1 MFKGLRAVIAFLTV
15 FPVKEEQ
22 ENLNLAAKSMPLFPV
37 VGFGIGVI
45 AGIAAL
51 IFLNFFP
58 TLVAGLLTLA
68 VLLWI
73 TGLHHT
79 DGLLDFGDGLMCT
92 GSRER
97 KLEAMRDKM
106 TGVGG
111 FSAGLIVLL
120 TTALVI
126 SSFSPRNIL
135 FSLASA
141 EVTAKASMVLAAS
154 IGRSA
159 SPGLNVPFIDAMH
172 GRNRVA
178 LTVLPVLFALLISL
192 LATGFFGF
200 LSVIAAI
207 VATVFLERISRRHF
221 GGLTGDVFGAINE
234 VSRLVSLL
242 ILARG

>member
-1 MFKGLRAVIAFLTV
+1 MIAFLTV
-15 FPVKEEQ
+15 FPAKEEQ
-22 ENLNLAAKSMPLFPV
+22 ENLNLAAKSMGLFPV
-37 VGFGIGVI
+37 VGFGIGLIV
-45 AGIAAL
+45 GIAAL
-51 IFLNFFP
+51 IFLSFFP
-58 TLVAGLLTLA
+58 SLVAGLLTVA

-79 DGLLDFGDGLMCT
+79 DGLLDFGDGLMCK
-92 GSRER
+92 GSKER

-120 TTALVI
+120 TTALII
-126 SSFSPRNIL
+126 SSFSARNIL

-141 EVTAKASMVLAAS
+141 EVTAKMSMVLAAS

-172 GRNRVA
+172 GRNRVV

-207 VATVFLERISRRHF
+207 VATVLLERISRRHF

-234 VSRLVSLL
+234 VSRLASLL
-242 ILARG
+242 VLARG

>member
-1 MFKGLRAVIAFLTV
+1 MIAFLTV

>member
-22 ENLNLAAKSMPLFPV
+22 ENLNFAAKSMPLFPV
-37 VGFGIGVI
+37 VGFGIGMIV
-45 AGIAAL
+45 GIAAL
-51 IFLNFFP
+51 IFLDFFP
-58 TLVAGLLTLA
+58 SLVAGPLTVA

-79 DGLLDFGDGLMCT
+79 DGLLDFGDGLMCK
-92 GSRER
+92 GSKER

-126 SSFSPRNIL
+126 SSFSARNIL

-141 EVTAKASMVLAAS
+141 EVTAKMSMVLAAS

-178 LTVLPVLFALLISL
+178 LTVLSVLFALLISL

-200 LSVIAAI
+200 LSVMAAI

-234 VSRLVSLL
+234 VSRLASLL
-242 ILARG
+242 VLARG

>member
-1 MFKGLRAVIAFLTV
+1 MIAFLTV
-15 FPVKEEQ
+15 FPVKDGL
-22 ENLNLAAKSMPLFPV
+22 ENLDTVAKSMPLFPL

-45 AGIAAL
+45 AGITAL
-51 IFLNFFP
+51 LFLNFFP
-58 TLVAGLLTLA
+58 SLVAGLLTVG

-73 TGLHHT
+73 SGLHHT
-79 DGLLDFGDGLMCT
+79 DGLLDFGDGLMCK

-120 TTALVI
+120 TTAFVI
-126 SSFSPRNIL
+126 SSLSARTAF

-141 EVTAKASMVLAAS
+141 EVTAKASMVLAAG

-172 GRNRVA
+172 GRYRI
-178 LTVLPVLFALLISL
+178 LRIVLPILFALLVSILVAGSS
-192 LATGFFGF
+192 GI
-200 LSVIAAI
+200 LSVIGAI
-207 VATVFLERISRRHF
+207 IATVSLVRISGRQF
-221 GGLTGDVFGAINE
+221 GGVTGDVFGAINE

-242 ILARG
+242 VLARG

>member
-1 MFKGLRAVIAFLTV
+1 MIAFLTV

-22 ENLNLAAKSMPLFPV
+22 ENLNLAAKFMPLFPV

-45 AGIAAL
+45 VGIAAL

-58 TLVAGLLTLA
+58 SLVAGLLTLA

-79 DGLLDFGDGLMCT
+79 DGLLDFGDGLMCK

-97 KLEAMRDKM
+97 KLESMRDKM

-111 FSAGLIVLL
+111 FSAGLIVIL

-126 SSFSPRNIL
+126 SSFSARNIL

-141 EVTAKASMVLAAS
+141 EVTAKMSMVLAAS
-154 IGRSA
+154 MGRSA

-207 VATVFLERISRRHF
+207 VTTVFLERISRRHF

>member
-1 MFKGLRAVIAFLTV
+1 MLKGLRAVISFLTV
-15 FPVKEEQ
+15 FPVKGGQ
-22 ENLNLAAKSMPLFPV
+22 ENVDAAAKSMPLFPA

-45 AGIAAL
+45 VGIAAV
-51 IFLNFFP
+51 IFLDIFP
-58 TLVAGLLTLA
+58 SLVAGVLTLA

-79 DGLLDFGDGLMCT
+79 DGLLDFGDGLMCK
-92 GSRER
+92 GSKER

-120 TTALVI
+120 TTAFVI
-126 SSFSPRNIL
+126 SSLSARNAL

-141 EVTAKASMVLAAS
+141 EVTAKASMVVAAS

-159 SPGLNVPFIDAMH
+159 SPGLNVPFIDGMH
-172 GRNRVA
+172 GTHRVA
-178 LTVLPVLFALLISL
+178 RTVLPILFALVIGLFVAGPL
-192 LATGFFGF
+192 GF

-207 VATVFLERISRRHF
+207 IATVLLERISRRQF
-221 GGLTGDVFGAINE
+221 GGLTGDVFGAVNE
-234 VSRLVSLL
+234 VTRLVSLL
-242 ILARG
+242 VLARG